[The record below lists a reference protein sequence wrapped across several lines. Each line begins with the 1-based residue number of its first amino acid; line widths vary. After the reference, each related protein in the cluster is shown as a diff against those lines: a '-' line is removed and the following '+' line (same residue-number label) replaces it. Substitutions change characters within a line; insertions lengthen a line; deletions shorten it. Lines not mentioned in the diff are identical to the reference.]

1 VRLVWNDETE
11 KWYSS
16 VIDVLAVLTDQA
28 EYKKARSYWTTLK
41 IRLKKE
47 GSEVVTKCDILKICL
62 LLN

>member
-1 VRLVWNDETE
+1 VRSVWNDETE

-28 EYKKARSYWTTLK
+28 EYKKAQSYWTTLK

-47 GSEVVTKCDILKICL
+47 GS
-62 LLN
+62 